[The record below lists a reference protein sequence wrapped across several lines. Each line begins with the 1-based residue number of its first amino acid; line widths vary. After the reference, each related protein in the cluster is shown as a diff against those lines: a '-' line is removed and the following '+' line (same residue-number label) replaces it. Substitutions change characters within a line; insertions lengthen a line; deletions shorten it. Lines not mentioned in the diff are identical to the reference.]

1 MIGKLVM
8 TALMIFG
15 LVKPELFL
23 KVTEFWKLGRK
34 APNANTLKAT
44 QVLCGIAI
52 VCIWI
57 FL

>member
-1 MIGKLVM
+1 M

-15 LVKPELFL
+15 LAKPELFL

-52 VCIWI
+52 VFIWI